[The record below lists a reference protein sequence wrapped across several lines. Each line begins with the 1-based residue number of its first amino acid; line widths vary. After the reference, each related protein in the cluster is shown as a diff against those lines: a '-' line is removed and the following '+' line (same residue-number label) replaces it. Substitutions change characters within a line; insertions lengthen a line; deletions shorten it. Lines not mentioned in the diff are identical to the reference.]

1 MKWRGREGSSNIEDR
16 RSTRSGGVIAGGG
29 LGVLALLAIGYF
41 LGVDVSPLVEEAS
54 LPGQAPSELTEA
66 DREAGEFV
74 SVVLGD
80 TEKIWSGIF
89 EQQLGRTYT
98 PTTLVLYKGVTPSA
112 CGGASGATGP
122 FYCPGDKQIYLDTDF
137 FVTLGQRLGAGG
149 DFAAAYVVAHEVAH
163 HVQDELGILSEAN
176 NTRAQVGEAESNAIS
191 VRIELQADCYSG
203 IWARYAEERFGTLEP
218 GDVEEA
224 MNAAKQIG
232 DDMLQRNAG
241 RVPMPHT
248 FTHGTSEQRQRW
260 FATGYQ
266 TAELAACDTFGTDR
280 L

>member
-16 RSTRSGGVIAGGG
+16 RGMSSGGVVASGG
-29 LGVLALLAIGYF
+29 LGLLALLAIGYF
-41 LGVDVSPLVEEAS
+41 LGIDVSPLVEDAS
-54 LPGQAPSELTEA
+54 LPGQAQGELTEA
-66 DREAGEFV
+66 DRTAGEFV

-80 TEKIWSGIF
+80 TERIWSGIF
-89 EQQLGRTYT
+89 EQQLGRAYT
-98 PTTLVLYKGVTPSA
+98 PTTLVLYKGVTQSA

-122 FYCPGDKQIYLDTDF
+122 FYCPEDRQIYLDTDF

-163 HVQDELGILSEAN
+163 HVQDELGILAQANAIRARVSEAD
-176 NTRAQVGEAESNAIS
+176 SNAIS

-203 IWARYAEERFGTLEP
+203 IWARYAREQFGTLEP

-266 TAELAACDTFGTDR
+266 TADLAACDTFGTDR

>member
-1 MKWRGREGSSNIEDR
+1 MKWQGRERSSNIEDR
-16 RSTRSGGVIAGGG
+16 RRSGSRGAVAGGG
-29 LGVLALLAIGYF
+29 IGLLAVLAIGYF
-41 LGVDVSPLVEEAS
+41 LGVDLTPLLDQQQLSSE
-54 LPGQAPSELTEA
+54 PRGELTEA
-66 DREAGEFV
+66 DRQAGEFV
-74 SVVLGD
+74 GVVLND
-80 TEKIWSGIF
+80 TEEIWSGIF
-89 EQQLGRTYT
+89 QQQIGRPYT
-98 PTTLVLYKGVTPSA
+98 PTTLVLYKGVTQSA

-122 FYCPGDKQIYLDTDF
+122 FYCPGDRQIYLDTDF

-163 HVQDELGILSEAN
+163 HVQDELGILSRAN
-176 NTRAQVGEAESNAIS
+176 DVRARVDEAESNAIS

-203 IWARYAEERFGTLEP
+203 IWARYAEEWFGTLEP

-224 MNAAKQIG
+224 MNAARRIG

-266 TAELAACDTFGTDR
+266 SGDLAACDTFGADR